1 MLFLNKT
8 VKARGPATTSATL
21 PWFEGCSAAVRRLPS
36 RAPPAQQA
44 VHFARLL
51 YSASPPPDSQTRPP
65 IEHSKPGQKRPTA
78 FSLSSFSL
86 QFQPPVSAS
95 SFSLSSFRLSSFRL
109 SSFRLSSFRLSSF
122 RLSSFRLSSF
132 SLSSFSLSS
141 FSLSSFRL
149 SSFRLSSFRC
159 PVSACPV
166 SDCPVSDCPVSDCPV
181 SACPSCG
188 MR

>member
-1 MLFLNKT
+1 MLILNKT

-86 QFQPPVSAS
+86 S
-95 SFSLSSFRLSSFRL
+95 SFG
-109 SSFRLSSFRLSSF
+109 
-122 RLSSFRLSSF
+122 LSSF

-141 FSLSSFRL
+141 FSLSSFSL
-149 SSFRLSSFRC
+149 SSFSLSSFSLSSFSLSSFSLSSFSLSSFSLSSFSLSSFSLSSFSLSSFGLSKLWDGIAKRTIGE
-159 PVSACPV
+159 A
-166 SDCPVSDCPVSDCPV
+166 
-181 SACPSCG
+181 G
-188 MR
+188 